1 MSVRSDHQQRDTG
14 SIAVEY
20 VIVAP
25 LFLLLFALIF
35 AYARVGQLDGVLD
48 AGTRDAARAVSE
60 APDLA
65 QAQQVASDAVKA
77 ELSSDSGTGG
87 CNAGNVSVKVV
98 GVDPDTGSTST
109 QLKPGDT
116 AIVTSTCAYSL
127 SDLGLPVPLGSLT
140 ARSVFASVV
149 DPNRSVG

>member
-1 MSVRSDHQQRDTG
+1 MRDPGPAERG

-25 LFLLLFALIF
+25 LFLLMFALIF
-35 AYARVGQLDGVLD
+35 AYARVSQLDGLLD

-60 APDLA
+60 APDLT
-65 QAQQVASDAVKA
+65 QAHAVALQAVQT
-77 ELSSDSGTGG
+77 ELGGGSGG
-87 CNAGNVSVKVV
+87 CDAGNVTVTVM
-98 GVDPDTGSTST
+98 GVDPDTGATST
-109 QLKPGDT
+109 DLKPGDT
-116 AIVTSTCAYSL
+116 AVVTSSCQYSL